1 MAYKALESVVQ
12 GLVGTVASL
21 TTKVSAL
28 ETLICDQNALIK
40 TQSLA
45 INQLVLQSTSK
56 TSSTTQSAAATAPPQ
71 QTTRPTRKKAT
82 PTISAAAAVRVGNR
96 TANASPALTS
106 RKTTLSEDGR
116 QTPIATPPTTPSTPI
131 TAITNNLDNVPN
143 EKPNNNEKWTTVSR
157 RKRKPSIAA
166 IQGSAQNTTIKGVD
180 VHKHLHGCFFKK
192 STKPEDVIEH
202 LRGIHAEGQY
212 TAELIASKR
221 DTYASF
227 KIGIPT
233 SIFDKF
239 TTAEAWPVNISI
251 SEWLPFLSKPKD
263 TTSTTTE
270 DDTHSQK

>member
-71 QTTRPTRKKAT
+71 QKTRPTRKKAT

-202 LRGIHAEGQY
+202 LRGIHAEG
-212 TAELIASKR
+212 
-221 DTYASF
+221 
-227 KIGIPT
+227 
-233 SIFDKF
+233 
-239 TTAEAWPVNISI
+239 WC
-251 SEWLPFLSKPKD
+251 
-263 TTSTTTE
+263 
-270 DDTHSQK
+270 